1 MSTSNPHAE
10 LPPFNKSK
18 HITYWL
24 RCLKTYLPWQYTSND
39 SNRMMLAYFTISALD
54 LLSSLES
61 STSEQ
66 ERAGYINWIYS
77 CQHPD
82 GGFRGF
88 PGTDFG
94 DRANEENA
102 LWDPANVPAT
112 YFALCMLLIL
122 RDDLTRV
129 KRNEC
134 LSWLTR
140 MQRPDG
146 SFGQTLGEEGKI
158 EGGTDTRFAYTAIG
172 IRWIL
177 GGGTSSNN
185 GDVNVEKLVQCIK
198 ELQVR
203 FVQSTYFILV
213 KRAR

>member
-1 MSTSNPHAE
+1 MSTSNPERE
-10 LPPFNKSK
+10 LPSFNKSK

-24 RCLKTYLPWQYTSND
+24 RCLKTYLPSQYTSND

-61 STSEQ
+61 STNEQ
-66 ERAGYINWIYS
+66 ERAGYIDWIYS

-82 GGFRGF
+82 GGFRSF
-88 PGTDFG
+88 PGTT
-94 DRANEENA
+94 
-102 LWDPANVPAT
+102 LWDSANVPAT

-122 RDDLTRV
+122 RDDLSRV
-129 KRNEC
+129 KRSEC
-134 LSWLTR
+134 LTWLTR

-146 SFGQTLGEEGKI
+146 SFGQTLGEESKI

-172 IRWIL
+172 IRWVL
-177 GGGTSSNN
+177 GGGSDRSL
-185 GDVNVEKLVQCIK
+185 GDVDVDRLVQCIK

-203 FVQSTYFILV
+203 FVQLTCFIPL
-213 KRAR
+213 REPADSWR

>member
-1 MSTSNPHAE
+1 
-10 LPPFNKSK
+10 
-18 HITYWL
+18 
-24 RCLKTYLPWQYTSND
+24 
-39 SNRMMLAYFTISALD
+39 MMLAFFTISALD

-61 STSEQ
+61 STTAQ
-66 ERAGYINWIYS
+66 ERAGYIDWIYG

-94 DRANEENA
+94 GRANAANA

-122 RDDLTRV
+122 RDDLARV
-129 KRNEC
+129 KRDEC
-134 LSWLTR
+134 LAWLTR

-158 EGGTDTRFAYTAIG
+158 EGGTDTRFAFTAIG
-172 IRWIL
+172 IRWVL
-177 GGGTSSNN
+177 GGGVDGGI
-185 GDVNVEKLVQCIK
+185 GDVDVEKLVQCIK

-203 FVQSTYFILV
+203 FVQSTCFIMPL
-213 KRAR
+213 REPADSGR